1 MRPNPLTDALA
12 FLVETDKFWFTV
24 IFWLL
29 LLGSVAA
36 ALQAWRTDSAQR
48 SARHICIG
56 VLRFIVGCMWWQQSL
71 WKIPPHYDWGLI
83 HWMQEMVEHASTELQ
98 SVLVR
103 DLVLPNIS
111 VFGPLV
117 YAIEAAIATSLILGL
132 FTRLG
137 AALGA
142 LMAINLWLGL
152 TTPQANGRG
161 PTCSWLSFNCF
172 FSSTRQGA
180 ASASTSFFAVPRLN
194 PVRIRRHFLWF
205 LETRASDPTGSF
217 GRMGR
222 SLCITANQHLE
233 CSKWA
238 SVVLGVPS
246 RCPLYP
252 R

>member
-12 FLVETDKFWFTV
+12 FLVDTDKLWFTV

-36 ALQAWRTDSAQR
+36 ALQAWRTDPAQR
-48 SARHICIG
+48 SVQHIGIG
-56 VLRFIVGCMWWQQSL
+56 LLRFIVGCMWWQQSL

-103 DLVLPNIS
+103 DLVLPNIAL
-111 VFGPLV
+111 FGPLV
-117 YAIEAAIATSLILGL
+117 YAIEVAIGASLILGL

-152 TTPQANGRG
+152 YNAPGEWPWTYM
-161 PTCSWLSFNCF
+161 
-172 FSSTRQGA
+172 
-180 ASASTSFFAVPRLN
+180 
-194 PVRIRRHFLWF
+194 FLVVIQLLF
-205 LETRASDPTGSF
+205 LIYPP
-217 GRMGR
+217 GR
-222 SLCITANQHLE
+222 SLGLD
-233 CSKWA
+233 
-238 SVVLGVPS
+238 VLLQRHETRKGAPVLS
-246 RCPLYP
+246 LVS
-252 R
+252 

>member
-12 FLVETDKFWFTV
+12 FLVETDKLWFTV

-36 ALQAWRTDSAQR
+36 ALQVWRTDPAQR
-48 SARHICIG
+48 SARHIG
-56 VLRFIVGCMWWQQSL
+56 TGLLRFIVGCMWWQQSL

-103 DLVLPNIS
+103 DLVLPNIA

-117 YAIEAAIATSLILGL
+117 YAIEVAIGASLILGL
-132 FTRLG
+132 LTRFG

-152 TTPQANGRG
+152 YNAPGEWTWTYM
-161 PTCSWLSFNCF
+161 
-172 FSSTRQGA
+172 
-180 ASASTSFFAVPRLN
+180 
-194 PVRIRRHFLWF
+194 FLVVIQLLF
-205 LETRASDPTGSF
+205 LMDPP
-217 GRMGR
+217 GR
-222 SLCITANQHLE
+222 SLG
-233 CSKWA
+233 
-238 SVVLGVPS
+238 VDVLLRRRETQS
-246 RCPLYP
+246 RKGAPVLSLVS
-252 R
+252 